1 MEKNT
6 FDWKIYESVTKYIY
20 ETLGKGYGVK
30 IVGYGSNFKVTG
42 ISGVKHQIDVLT
54 AQTNGIHTTQT
65 AIECKYLKN
74 KVSKD
79 PVMKL
84 SETIKDS
91 GIEKGIIVSRSGFTD
106 DAIAQARNL
115 NIGLV
120 ELREIEEKDFAENPK
135 QIEIADLDIRVGV
148 LKTGPEIINIDIGDN
163 RTIEVKDDINYID
176 YYDFSIINEEG
187 SSLPFINFLNDFR
200 IEVSQ
205 KNRMY
210 EIITKKY
217 VISKSTLLNRKTN
230 ESFKIDEIIFTGRLT
245 EKDLSKSLKLTLVD
259 EVWLIM
265 KSIFDNRT
273 FSFSE
278 NGVIKENMK

>member
-1 MEKNT
+1 MNT
-6 FDWKIYESVTKYIY
+6 LDWKIYESVTKYIY
-20 ETLGKGYGVK
+20 ETLGKDYGVT
-30 IVGYGSNFKVTG
+30 IVGCGSNFKVTG
-42 ISGVKHQIDVLT
+42 RSGVKHQIDVLT

-65 AIECKYLKN
+65 AIECKYHKN
-74 KVSKD
+74 KISKD

-91 GIEKGIIVSRSGFTD
+91 GIEKGIIVSRSGFTR
-106 DAIAQARNL
+106 DAVAQAKAC

-120 ELREIEEKDFAENPK
+120 ELREIEDKDLEENPK
-135 QIEIADLDIRVGV
+135 QIEIADLDIHVGV
-148 LKTGPEIINIDIGDN
+148 LRTRPQIIKIDIGDN
-163 RTIEVKDDINYID
+163 RTIQVKDDINYMD

-205 KNRMY
+205 KNKMY
-210 EIITKKY
+210 EIITKKH

-230 ESFKIDEIIFTGRLT
+230 ESFKIDEIIFKGRLT
-245 EKDLSKSLKLTLVD
+245 QKDLSKSLKLTLVD

-278 NGVIKENMK
+278 NGVIKENIK

>member
-1 MEKNT
+1 MNT
-6 FDWKIYESVTKYIY
+6 LDWKIYESITKYIY
-20 ETLGKGYGVK
+20 ETLGKDYGVT

-42 ISGVKHQIDVLT
+42 SSGVKHQIDVLT
-54 AQTNGIHTTQT
+54 AQTNGIHTTRT
-65 AIECKYLKN
+65 AIECKYRKN
-74 KVSKD
+74 KVNKD

-84 SETIKDS
+84 SETIRDS
-91 GIEKGIIVSRSGFTD
+91 GIEKGIIVSRFGFTK
-106 DAIAQARNL
+106 DAVAQAKAC

-120 ELREIEEKDFAENPK
+120 ELGEIEEKDFAENPK
-135 QIEIADLDIRVGV
+135 QIEIADLDIHVGI
-148 LKTGPEIINIDIGDN
+148 LRKRAEIIKIDIGEN
-163 RTIEVKDDINYID
+163 RTIEIKDEIDYLD
-176 YYDFSIINEEG
+176 YYDFYIINEEG
-187 SSLPFINFLNDFR
+187 SSLPFIKYLNDFR

-205 KNRMY
+205 KNKMY
-210 EIITKKY
+210 EIITKKHDTFN
-217 VISKSTLLNRKTN
+217 STLLNMRTN

-278 NGVIKENMK
+278 NGIIKENIK

>member
-1 MEKNT
+1 MYT
-6 FDWKIYESVTKYIY
+6 LDWIKYESVTKYIY
-20 ETLGKGYGVK
+20 ETLGKEYGVT
-30 IVGYGSNFKVTG
+30 IVGYGSNFKITG
-42 ISGVKHQIDVLT
+42 KSGVKHQIDVLT
-54 AQTNGIHTTQT
+54 QQTAGTLITRT
-65 AIECKYLKN
+65 AIECKYLN
-74 KVSKD
+74 KKITKD
-79 PVMKL
+79 VVFKL
-84 SETIKDS
+84 SGIINDAE
-91 GIEKGIIVSRSGFTD
+91 IEKGIIVSRSGFTR

-120 ELREIEEKDFAENPK
+120 ELREIQDKDFAENPR

-148 LKTGPEIINIDIGDN
+148 LKTAPEIIKIDIGEN
-163 RTIEVKDDINYID
+163 RTIEIKEEIDYYD

-187 SSLPFINFLNDFR
+187 SSLQLINFLNDFR
-200 IEVSQ
+200 KEVSQ
-205 KNRMY
+205 KNKMY
-210 EIITKKY
+210 EIITNKHDTFN
-217 VISKSTLLNRKTN
+217 STLLNRKTN

-245 EKDLSKSLKLTLVD
+245 QKDLSKSLKLTLVD

>member
-1 MEKNT
+1 MNTLNWEK
-6 FDWKIYESVTKYIY
+6 YESVTKYIY
-20 ETLGKGYGVK
+20 ETLGKDYGVT
-30 IVGYGSNFKVTG
+30 IVGCGSNFKITG
-42 ISGVKHQIDVLT
+42 KSGVKHQVDVLT
-54 AQTNGIHTTQT
+54 SQTNGIHSTQT
-65 AIECKYLKN
+65 AIECKYHKN

-79 PVMKL
+79 PIMKL

-106 DAIAQARNL
+106 DAITQAKAL

-120 ELREIEEKDFAENPK
+120 ELREIEEKDFEENSK

-148 LKTGPEIINIDIGDN
+148 LKKGPEIIKIDIGEN
-163 RTIEVKDDINYID
+163 RTIEIKEEIDYYD

-187 SSLPFINFLNDFR
+187 SSLQLINFLNDFR
-200 IEVSQ
+200 KEVSQ
-205 KNRMY
+205 KNKMY
-210 EIITKKY
+210 EIITNKHDTFN
-217 VISKSTLLNRKTN
+217 STLLNRKTN

-245 EKDLSKSLKLTLVD
+245 QKDLSKSLKLTLVD